1 MNPIKSGMWK
11 STKFV
16 QWAVVSIVSIIIFLL
31 VFIPKYLAYLGAIE
45 MLVPG
50 QDLYS
55 EYLNLF
61 ITLSDRIDAVWII
74 LLGAMG
80 AGTVGYGI
88 FNQIQKFSPT
98 EKIKAQSRHGGGPSP
113 KEEKKEVDYS
123 GFTGIRMDRSYM
135 KDRTLSDAWVYKD
148 GQNIWKFVTLELP
161 WNNNAYQDS
170 CVPPGRY
177 PVVKEHSPKFGEIL
191 PELKDVPN
199 RSECKF
205 HVANYPSEL
214 LGCIAPGLS
223 FGDLDED
230 GLLDVASSRK
240 ALDKIMSLTPG
251 SFEVI
256 INGDV

>member
-1 MNPIKSGMWK
+1 MNPLKSGMWK

-16 QWAVVSIVSIIIFLL
+16 QWAVMSAFAIIIFIFIFVPAYREYLEVLKSMDPLNDAYDRYLGWFVSISDWINTVLL
-31 VFIPKYLAYLGAIE
+31 VA
-45 MLVPG
+45 
-50 QDLYS
+50 
-55 EYLNLF
+55 
-61 ITLSDRIDAVWII
+61 LS
-74 LLGAMG
+74 AMG
-80 AGTVGYGI
+80 GGNLYYGVL
-88 FNQIQKFSPT
+88 NQVQKRSAT
-98 EKIKAQSRHGGGPSP
+98 EIIKAKAKHGAGKDPEP
-113 KEEKKEVDYS
+113 EDENKYE

-148 GQNIWKFVTLELP
+148 GNPIWEFVTLELP

-230 GLLDVASSRK
+230 GLLDVANSRK
-240 ALDKIMSLTPG
+240 ALDKLMSLTPG